1 MTASRADLGEPKQHW
16 LIWDGTCGFC
26 RRSVVWFQQRD
37 HERRFRVVP
46 YQGCPSPPMT
56 PALREASSRA
66 IQVITADGRQVSG
79 GRAVLFALREIGQR
93 PALMRI
99 ATTPPLI
106 WLVEAGYRVVARNRQ
121 FFSRLIFRTQPTDGP
136 TC

>member
-1 MTASRADLGEPKQHW
+1 MAGTRAGDIDHKQHW

-26 RRSVVWFQQRD
+26 RRTVGWFQQRD
-37 HERRFRVVP
+37 HDRRFRVVP

-56 PALREASSRA
+56 PELREASSRA
-66 IQVITADGRQVSG
+66 LQVITSDGRNFSG
-79 GRAVLFALREIGQR
+79 GRAVLFALREIDQQ

-99 ATTPPLI
+99 AATPPLI

-121 FFSRLIFRTQPTDGP
+121 LFSRLLFHTQQTDGP
-136 TC
+136 AC